1 MEPFSASEPVYGW
14 VAAVIINEA
23 VKCLVKTSQ
32 YVNINGVDKN
42 RSRKKRKQKHY
53 VSWMA

>member
-23 VKCLVKTSQ
+23 VNVWWKTAQ
-32 YVNINGVDKN
+32 YVNVNGVDKN
-42 RSRKKRKQKHY
+42 RWRKKRKQKHY